1 MCISATFWHLGF
13 EFRAGKFWDLGLYVW
28 DSMAKLK
35 TKWLLSHLWV
45 LFLFGFLFGSSLHG
59 LIILK
64 LMFFV
69 AVIRNE

>member
-1 MCISATFWHLGF
+1 MHSATFWHLGF
-13 EFRAGKFWDLGLYVW
+13 ELRAGKFRDLGLYIR

-35 TKWLLSHLWV
+35 TKWLLSHLCV
-45 LFLFGFLFGSSLHG
+45 FFFGILFGSSLHG